1 MLEGDLL
8 PTSADD
14 FDRLLLQSPNSSI
27 IWLRYMAFH
36 LESAEIEKARAIA
49 ERALKSISFRYS
61 SRSVFVFST
70 FVNSS
75 NQVWVCD
82 DLHHRYCYREEQE
95 KLNVWMAYVN
105 LENMYGS
112 QESLQEVFER
122 ALQHNDPIKVFQ
134 QFITMCTAARKLE
147 VIV

>member
-49 ERALKSISFRYS
+49 ERALKSISFRFDICL
-61 SRSVFVFST
+61 FVSK
-70 FVNSS
+70 SDS
-75 NQVWVCD
+75 
-82 DLHHRYCYREEQE
+82 
-95 KLNVWMAYVN
+95 
-105 LENMYGS
+105 
-112 QESLQEVFER
+112 
-122 ALQHNDPIKVFQ
+122 ALLGIF
-134 QFITMCTAARKLE
+134 A
-147 VIV
+147 